1 MKLSIHLHDRKIWL
15 AVAVI
20 LGFFILTVILIFM
33 QSGVVPPHP
42 QDQSF
47 AGTADLRIR

>member
-33 QSGVVPPHP
+33 QSGMG
-42 QDQSF
+42 
-47 AGTADLRIR
+47 ATASPGSIICRHC